1 MRDPSNSFRTLL
13 STCTK
18 WKERRPERSQSF
30 ENPESLLPPFS
41 QFSGSIDET
50 SADRS
55 SFLLW
60 KTKRKL
66 ELHSSRKRY
75 FTNGSNTEAKV
86 AHSSYTTGIYPY
98 RIETVIPPSFFF
110 FHFLFTTSKHATE
123 GTNGRRFFKK
133 LGRIILRDIEP
144 ASLSCFPLAK
154 PLDPPRFGRA
164 GTCHYR
170 G

>member
-1 MRDPSNSFRTLL
+1 M
-13 STCTK
+13 
-18 WKERRPERSQSF
+18 
-30 ENPESLLPPFS
+30 
-41 QFSGSIDET
+41 
-50 SADRS
+50 
-55 SFLLW
+55 
-60 KTKRKL
+60 KRKL